1 LEINFEPTAKQHIAW
16 DYLHDKTTSEVLFG
30 GSAGGGKSYFGAAW
44 LLYSCLRY
52 PGTRW
57 LMGRST
63 LKTLKETTL
72 NSFFMVCSDW
82 GIKKGESYKFN
93 AQSNVIEF
101 LNGSTIILKDLYQYP
116 ADPNFDSLG
125 SLEISGA
132 FIDEANQCTEKA
144 KNVVASR
151 IRFKLQEFGLRPKVL
166 MSCNPAKNW
175 VYDFYKQDRD
185 GTLPDHKKFVQAKLK
200 DNPHISEFYEEQL
213 KKLDPVSRER
223 LLHGNWEYDEG
234 KDRLFDYE
242 ALLNLFTNTNVL
254 EGNKDEEYYLSCD
267 VALLGSDKL
276 VICIWKGMVVQS
288 IVTKAKTSADNVE
301 KLIRSLADQY
311 NIQKK
316 NIIIDSDGVG
326 QYLSHYM
333 KGVQPFVNNARAL
346 NKENY
351 QNLKT
356 QCFYKLAEQVNA
368 GNIFIQVNDIELRN
382 KIIEELEGVRRKNM
396 DMDGKLSILS
406 KKEMKV
412 TLGHSPDYADALM
425 MRMRYKFKSGRRL
438 LAWG

>member
-1 LEINFEPTAKQHIAW
+1 VKIDFKPTIKQHQAW
-16 DYLHDKTTSEVLFG
+16 EYLHDEKTSEILFG

-57 LMGRST
+57 LMGRAV

-72 NSFFMVCSDW
+72 NSFFSVCSDW
-82 GIKKGESYKFN
+82 SIKKGETYKFN

-101 LNGSTIILKDLYQYP
+101 VNGSQILLKDLYQYP

-132 FIDEANQCTEKA
+132 FIDEVNQCTEKA

-151 IRFKLQEFGLRPKVL
+151 IRYKLGEFGLRPKIL

-175 VYDFYKQDRD
+175 VYDFYKQWRD
-185 GTLPDHKKFVQAKLK
+185 DILPDHQKFIQAKLK
-200 DNPHISEFYEEQL
+200 DNPHISEYYEEQL
-213 KKLDPVSRER
+213 RKLDPVSRER

-234 KDRLFDYE
+234 KDKLFDYE
-242 ALLNLFTNTNVL
+242 SLLNCFKNSVPETDD
-254 EGNKDEEYYLSCD
+254 KYLSCD
-267 VALLGSDKL
+267 VALMGSDKM
-276 VICIWKGMVVQS
+276 VITRWKGLTVEEIITRDKSSANS
-288 IVTKAKTSADNVE
+288 IEVLIKDLAE
-301 KLIRSLADQY
+301 KH
-311 NIQKK
+311 NIPRK

-333 KGVQPFVNNARAL
+333 KGVNAFINNAKPMK
-346 NKENY
+346 NENY
-351 QNLKT
+351 KNLKS
-356 QCFYKLAEQVNA
+356 QCYYKLAEQINA
-368 GNIFIQVNDIELRN
+368 GNIYIKCKNIDIRN
-382 KIIEELEGVRRKNM
+382 KIIEELDVVRRKNI
-396 DMDGKLSILS
+396 DTDTKLAILS
-406 KKEMKV
+406 KKEIKAAI
-412 TLGHSPDYADALM
+412 GRSPDYADSLM
-425 MRMRYKFKSGRRL
+425 MRMRYMFSSGKKV

>member
-1 LEINFEPTAKQHIAW
+1 MKINFKPTIKQHQAW
-16 DYLHDKTTSEVLFG
+16 DYLHDQKSSEILFG

-57 LMGRST
+57 LMGRAV

-72 NSFFMVCSDW
+72 NSFFSVCSEW
-82 GIKKGESYKFN
+82 GVKKGESYKFN

-101 LNGSTIILKDLYQYP
+101 VNGSSILLKDLYQYP

-132 FIDEANQCTEKA
+132 FIDEVNQCTEKA

-151 IRFKLQEFGLRPKVL
+151 IRYKLSEFDLRPKIL

-175 VYDFYKQDRD
+175 VYDFYKQWRD
-185 GTLPDHKKFVQAKLK
+185 DNLPEHQKFVQAKLK
-200 DNPHISEFYEEQL
+200 DNPHISEYYEEQL
-213 KKLDPVSRER
+213 RKLDPVSRER

-234 KDRLFDYE
+234 KDKLFEYE
-242 ALLNLFTNTNVL
+242 ALLNVFKNTVV
-254 EGNKDEEYYLSCD
+254 EDDEAFLSCD
-267 VALLGSDKL
+267 VALMGSDKM
-276 VICIWKGMVVQS
+276 VITRWKGLTVEEIITEDKS
-288 IVTKAKTSADNVE
+288 SANHIEMLIKDLAE
-301 KLIRSLADQY
+301 KHGINR
-311 NIQKK
+311 K
-316 NIIIDSDGVG
+316 NIVIDSDGVG

-333 KGVQPFVNNARAL
+333 KGVTPFINNSKAIKA
-346 NKENY
+346 ENY

-356 QCFYKLAEQVNA
+356 QCYYKLAEQINA
-368 GNIFIQVNDIELRN
+368 GNILIKEKNIDIRN
-382 KIIEELEGVRRKNM
+382 KIIEELEVCRRKNI
-396 DMDGKLSILS
+396 DLDGKLAILS
-406 KKEMKV
+406 KKEIKQSI
-412 TLGHSPDYADALM
+412 GRSPDYADSLM
-425 MRMRYKFKSGRRL
+425 MRMRFLFGKGRSI

>member
-1 LEINFEPTAKQHIAW
+1 LEIDFTPTAKQHRAW
-16 DYLHDKTTSEVLFG
+16 EYLHDGTTSEVLFG
-30 GSAGGGKSYFGAAW
+30 GSAGGGKSYFGVAW

-72 NSFFMVCSDW
+72 NSFFMVCADW
-82 GIKKGESYKFN
+82 GITKGESYKFN

-101 LNGSTIILKDLYQYP
+101 VNGSTIILKDLYQYP

-151 IRFKLQEFGLRPKVL
+151 IRFKLKEFGLRPKIL

-185 GTLPDHKKFVQAKLK
+185 GTLPNHKKFVQAKLK

-213 KKLDPVSRER
+213 RKLDPVSRER

-242 ALLNLFTNTNVL
+242 AILSVFTNSSVQND
-254 EGNKDEEYYLSCD
+254 NEEYYLSCD

-276 VICIWKGMVVQS
+276 VICVWKGMVVEEL
-288 IVTKAKTSADNVE
+288 VTKDKTSADNVE
-301 KLIRSLADQY
+301 KLIRALVGKY
-311 NIQKK
+311 NISKR
-316 NIIIDSDGVG
+316 NVVIDSDGVG

-333 KGVQPFVNNARAL
+333 KGVQPFINNGKPL
-346 NKENY
+346 NGENY
-351 QNLKT
+351 KNLKT
-356 QCFYKLAEQVNA
+356 QCFYKLAEQINM
-368 GNIFIQVNDIELRN
+368 GNIWIKCNDIELRN
-382 KIIEELEGVRRKNM
+382 KIIEELEVVRRKNI
-396 DMDGKLSILS
+396 DLDGKLAILS
-406 KKEMKV
+406 KKEMK
-412 TLGHSPDYADALM
+412 TILGHSPDYADALM
-425 MRMRYKFKSGRRL
+425 MRMRYLFKNNKRI

>member
-1 LEINFEPTAKQHIAW
+1 LEINFQPTPKQHLAW
-16 DYLHDKTTSEVLFG
+16 EYLHDNTTSEILFG

-57 LMGRST
+57 LMGRAT

-82 GIKKGESYKFN
+82 GVKKGESYKFN

-101 LNGSTIILKDLYQYP
+101 INGSTIILKDLFQYP

-132 FIDEANQCTEKA
+132 FIDEVNQCTEKA

-151 IRFKLQEFGLRPKVL
+151 IRFRLADYKLRPKVL
-166 MSCNPAKNW
+166 MSCNPSKNW
-175 VYDFYKQDRD
+175 VYDFYKQNRD
-185 GTLPDHKKFVQAKLK
+185 ETLPDHKKFVQAKLV

-213 KKLDPVSRER
+213 RKLDPVSRER
-223 LLHGNWEYDEG
+223 LLHGNWEYDSGE
-234 KDRLFDYE
+234 DRLFDYE
-242 ALLNLFTNTNVL
+242 AVLNVFTNSFVKS
-254 EGNKDEEYYLSCD
+254 EDDKRYLSCD
-267 VALLGSDKL
+267 IALLGSDKL
-276 VICIWKGMVVQS
+276 VICVWHGMVVEE
-288 IVTKAKTSADNVE
+288 IVTKDKTSADNVE
-301 KLIRSLADQY
+301 KIIRNLAEKHKIPQ
-311 NIQKK
+311 K

-333 KGVQPFVNNARAL
+333 KGVQPFVNNSKSM
-346 NKENY
+346 NNENY
-351 QNLKT
+351 KNLKT
-356 QCFYKLAEQVNA
+356 QCYYKLAEQINA
-368 GNIFIQVNDIELRN
+368 ANIWIKCNDTDLRN
-382 KIIEELEGVRRKNM
+382 KIIEELEVIRRKNI
-396 DMDGKLSILS
+396 DMDGKLAILS
-406 KKEMKV
+406 KKEMKA

-425 MRMRYKFKSGRRL
+425 MRMRYMFKNNMGIV
-438 LAWG
+438 AWR

>member
-1 LEINFEPTAKQHIAW
+1 MEINFKPTPKQHNAW
-16 DYLHDKTTSEVLFG
+16 EYLHDKETSEILFG
-30 GSAGGGKSYFGAAW
+30 GSAGGGKSYFGAAF

-57 LMGRST
+57 LMGRAV

-72 NSFFMVCSDW
+72 NSFFTVCSDW
-82 GIKKGESYKFN
+82 GVKKGEAYKFN

-132 FIDEANQCTEKA
+132 FIDEVNQCTEKA

-151 IRFKLQEFGLRPKVL
+151 IRYRLSEYELRPKVL

-175 VYDFYKQDRD
+175 VYDFYKSWRD
-185 GTLPDHKKFVQAKLK
+185 DTLPSHKKFVQAKLA

-213 KKLDPVSRER
+213 RKLDPVSRER

-242 ALLNLFTNTNVL
+242 AILSVFTNSSVKN
-254 EGNKDEEYYLSCD
+254 EGEEYYLSCD

-276 VICIWKGMVVQS
+276 VICVWKGMVVEE
-288 IVTKAKTSADNVE
+288 IVTKDKTSADNVE
-301 KLIRSLADQY
+301 SLIRNLAEKY
-311 NIQKK
+311 NIPRK
-316 NIIIDSDGVG
+316 NIVIDSDGVG

-333 KGVQPFVNNARAL
+333 KGVQPFVNNEKAL

-356 QCFYKLAEQVNA
+356 QCFYKLAEQVNV
-368 GNIFIQVNDIELRN
+368 GNIFIKENDIDIRN
-382 KIIEELEGVRRKNM
+382 KIIEELEVVRRKNM
-396 DMDGKLSILS
+396 DMDGKLAILS
-406 KKEMKV
+406 KKEMKII
-412 TLGHSPDYADALM
+412 LGHSPDYADALM
-425 MRMRYKFKSGRRL
+425 MRMRYLFKNNNRI

>member
-1 LEINFEPTAKQHIAW
+1 LEIDFTPTDKQHVAW
-16 DYLHDKTTSEVLFG
+16 EYLHDNETSEVLFG

-57 LMGRST
+57 LMGRAV

-82 GIKKGESYKFN
+82 GVKKGEQYKFN

-101 LNGSTIILKDLYQYP
+101 LNGSTILLKDLYQYP

-132 FIDEANQCTEKA
+132 FIDEVNQCTEKA

-151 IRFKLQEFGLRPKVL
+151 IRYKLSEYGLRPKVL

-185 GTLPDHKKFVQAKLK
+185 GTLASHKKFVKAKLA

-213 KKLDPVSRER
+213 KKLDPISRER
-223 LLHGNWEYDEG
+223 LLHGNWEYDSGE
-234 KDRLFDYE
+234 DRLFDYE
-242 ALLNLFTNTNVL
+242 AILDVFTNSSVSS
-254 EGNKDEEYYLSCD
+254 EGEKYLSCD

-276 VICIWKGMVVQS
+276 VICIWDGMVVKE
-288 IVTKAKTSADNVE
+288 IITKDKTSADNVE
-301 KLIRSLADQY
+301 KLIRNLADIHKIPQ
-311 NIQKK
+311 K

-333 KGVQPFVNNARAL
+333 KGVQPFVNNAKAL
-346 NKENY
+346 EKENY

-356 QCFYKLAEQVNA
+356 QCFYKLAEQINV
-368 GNIFIQVNDIELRN
+368 GNVWIKCNDIDLRN
-382 KIIEELEGVRRKNM
+382 KIIEELEVIRRKNM
-396 DMDGKLSILS
+396 DNDMKLAILS
-406 KKEMKV
+406 KKEMKA

-425 MRMRYKFKSGRRL
+425 MRMRYLFKGNRRI
-438 LAWG
+438 LAYR

>member
-1 LEINFEPTAKQHIAW
+1 LNINFTPTKKQHQAW
-16 DYLHDKTTSEVLFG
+16 EYLHDDNTSEILFG

-57 LMGRST
+57 LMGRAV

-72 NSFFMVCSDW
+72 NSFFSVCTDW
-82 GIKKGESYKFN
+82 KVKKGEHYKFN

-101 LNGSTIILKDLYQYP
+101 TNGSQILLKDLYQYP

-132 FIDEANQCTEKA
+132 FIDEVNQCTEKA

-151 IRFKLQEFGLRPKVL
+151 IRYKLGEFGLRPKIL

-175 VYDFYKQDRD
+175 VYDFYKQWRD
-185 GTLPDHKKFVQAKLK
+185 DNLANHQKFIQAKLK

-213 KKLDPVSRER
+213 RKLDPVSRER

-234 KDRLFDYE
+234 KDKLFEYE
-242 ALLNLFTNTNVL
+242 ALLNLFKNNVL
-254 EGNKDEEYYLSCD
+254 EDDEPFLSCD
-267 VALLGSDKL
+267 VALMGSDKM
-276 VICIWKGMVVQS
+276 VITRWKGLTVEEIITKDKSSANS
-288 IVTKAKTSADNVE
+288 IE
-301 KLIRSLADQY
+301 ILIKDLAERY
-311 NIQKK
+311 KIPRK

-333 KGVQPFVNNARAL
+333 KGVTAFINNS
-346 NKENY
+346 KPIKGENY
-351 QNLKT
+351 RNLKT
-356 QCFYKLAEQVNA
+356 QCYYKLAEQVNA
-368 GNIFIQVNDIELRN
+368 GNILIKEKKIDIRN
-382 KIIEELEGVRRKNM
+382 KIIEELEVVRRKNI
-396 DMDGKLSILS
+396 DLDGKLAILS
-406 KKEMKV
+406 KKEVKQSI
-412 TLGHSPDYADALM
+412 GRSPDYADSLM
-425 MRMRYKFKSGRRL
+425 MRMRFLFGKGNKI

>member
-1 LEINFEPTAKQHIAW
+1 LEINFTPTEKQHQAW
-16 DYLHDKTTSEVLFG
+16 EFLHDTTSSEILFG

-72 NSFFMVCSDW
+72 NSFFTVCSDW

-93 AQSNVIEF
+93 AQSNIVEF
-101 LNGSTIILKDLYQYP
+101 ENGSTIILKDLYAYP

-151 IRFKLQEFGLRPKVL
+151 IRYRLKEYELRPKIL

-175 VYDFYKQDRD
+175 VYDFYKSWRD
-185 GTLPDHKKFVQAKLK
+185 DTLPTHKKFVQAKLA

-213 KKLDPVSRER
+213 RKLDPVSRER

-242 ALLNLFTNTNVL
+242 AILSVFTNSSIT
-254 EGNKDEEYYLSCD
+254 NKDEDYYLSCD

-276 VICIWKGMVVQS
+276 VICVWKGLVVEE
-288 IVTKAKTSADNVE
+288 IITKDKTSADNVE
-301 KLIRSLADQY
+301 KLIENLALRY
-311 NIQKK
+311 NIKK
-316 NIIIDSDGVG
+316 SNIIIDSDGVG

-333 KGVQPFVNNARAL
+333 KGVQPFINNGKAL
-346 NKENY
+346 SGENY
-351 QNLKT
+351 KNLKT
-356 QCFYKLAEQVNA
+356 QCFYKLAEQINL
-368 GNIFIQVNDIELRN
+368 GNIWIKEKDVEIRN
-382 KIIEELEGVRRKNM
+382 KIIEELETVRRKNI
-396 DMDGKLSILS
+396 DLDGKLAILS

-412 TLGHSPDYADALM
+412 ILGHSPDYADALM
-425 MRMRYKFKSGRRL
+425 MRMRYLFKNNRRI

>member
-1 LEINFEPTAKQHIAW
+1 MKINFIPTIKQDEAW
-16 DYLHDKTTSEVLFG
+16 EYLHDDKTSEILFG

-44 LLYSCLRY
+44 LLYSSLRY

-57 LMGRST
+57 LMGRAV

-72 NSFFMVCSDW
+72 NSFFSVCSDW
-82 GIKKGESYKFN
+82 GIKKGEVYKFN

-101 LNGSTIILKDLYQYP
+101 INGSQILLKDLYQYP

-132 FIDEANQCTEKA
+132 FIDEVNQCTEKA

-151 IRFKLQEFGLRPKVL
+151 IRYKLETFGLKPKIL

-175 VYDFYKQDRD
+175 VYDFYKQWRD
-185 GTLPDHKKFVQAKLK
+185 DNLSEHQKFVQAKLR
-200 DNPHISEFYEEQL
+200 DNPHISSHYEEQL

-234 KDRLFDYE
+234 KDKLFEYE
-242 ALLNLFTNTNVL
+242 SLLDLFKNKVVESE
-254 EGNKDEEYYLSCD
+254 EGFLSCD
-267 VALLGSDKL
+267 VALLGSDKM
-276 VICIWKGMVVQS
+276 VITRWKGLVVEEIITEDKS
-288 IVTKAKTSADNVE
+288 SANHIE
-301 KLIRSLADQY
+301 LLIKSLAEKHGI
-311 NIQKK
+311 NRK

-333 KGVQPFVNNARAL
+333 VGVVPFINNSKPIKA
-346 NKENY
+346 ENY
-351 QNLKT
+351 KNLNT
-356 QCFYKLAEQVNA
+356 QCYYKLAEQVNA
-368 GNIFIQVNDIELRN
+368 GNILIKEKDIEVRN
-382 KIIEELEGVRRKNM
+382 KIIEELEVVRRSNI
-396 DMDGKLSILS
+396 DADGKLSIIS
-406 KKEMKV
+406 KKDIKQSI
-412 TLGHSPDYADALM
+412 GRSPDYADSLM
-425 MRMRYKFKSGRRL
+425 MRMRFLFGKENKI

>member
-1 LEINFEPTAKQHIAW
+1 MEIDFKPTKKQDKAW
-16 DYLHDKTTSEVLFG
+16 QYLHDDTTSEILFG

-57 LMGRST
+57 LMGRAV

-82 GIKKGESYKFN
+82 GIKKGEQYKFN

-101 LNGSTIILKDLYQYP
+101 LNGSTILLKDLYQYP

-132 FIDEANQCTEKA
+132 FIDEVNQCTEKA

-151 IRFKLQEFGLRPKVL
+151 IRFKLAEYKLRPKLL

-175 VYDFYKQDRD
+175 VYDFYKSWRD
-185 GTLPDHKKFVQAKLK
+185 DTLPSHKKFVQAKLS

-213 KKLDPVSRER
+213 RKLDPVSRER
-223 LLHGNWEYDEG
+223 LLHGNWEYDSGE
-234 KDRLFDYE
+234 DRLFDYE
-242 ALLNLFTNTNVL
+242 AILDVFTNSSVSS
-254 EGNKDEEYYLSCD
+254 EGEKYLSCD

-276 VICIWKGMVVQS
+276 VICIWDGM
-288 IVTKAKTSADNVE
+288 IVREIITKDKTSADNVE
-301 KLIRSLADQY
+301 KLIRNLADIHKIPQ
-311 NIQKK
+311 K

-333 KGVQPFVNNARAL
+333 KGVQPFVNNAKAL
-346 NKENY
+346 EKENY

-356 QCFYKLAEQVNA
+356 QCFYKLAEQINV
-368 GNIFIQVNDIELRN
+368 GNIWIKCNDIGLRN
-382 KIIEELEGVRRKNM
+382 KIIEELEVIRRKNM
-396 DMDGKLSILS
+396 DNDMKLAILS
-406 KKEMKV
+406 KKEMKA

-425 MRMRYKFKSGRRL
+425 MRMRYLFKGNTRI
-438 LAWG
+438 LAYR

>member
-1 LEINFEPTAKQHIAW
+1 LEIDFTPTAKQHKAW
-16 DYLHDKTTSEVLFG
+16 EYLHDGTTSEVLFG
-30 GSAGGGKSYFGAAW
+30 GSAGGGKSYFGVAW

-93 AQSNVIEF
+93 AQSNVVEF
-101 LNGSTIILKDLYQYP
+101 VNGSTIILKDLYQYP

-151 IRFKLQEFGLRPKVL
+151 IRFKLKEFGLRPKIL

-185 GTLPDHKKFVQAKLK
+185 DTLPNHKKFVQAKLK

-213 KKLDPVSRER
+213 RKLDPVSRER

-242 ALLNLFTNTNVL
+242 AILSVFTNSSVKSDN
-254 EGNKDEEYYLSCD
+254 EEYYLSCD
-267 VALLGSDKL
+267 IALLGSDKL
-276 VICIWKGMVVQS
+276 VICVWKGMVVEEL
-288 IVTKAKTSADNVE
+288 VTKDKTSADNVE
-301 KLIRSLADQY
+301 KLIRALVDKY
-311 NIQKK
+311 NISKR
-316 NIIIDSDGVG
+316 NVVIDSDGVG

-333 KGVQPFVNNARAL
+333 KGVQPFINNGKPL
-346 NKENY
+346 NGENY
-351 QNLKT
+351 KNLKT
-356 QCFYKLAEQVNA
+356 QCFYKLAEQINM
-368 GNIFIQVNDIELRN
+368 GNIWIKCNDIELRN
-382 KIIEELEGVRRKNM
+382 KIIEELEVVRRKNI
-396 DMDGKLSILS
+396 DLDGKLAILS
-406 KKEMKV
+406 KKEMKAI
-412 TLGHSPDYADALM
+412 LGHSPDYADALM
-425 MRMRYKFKSGRRL
+425 MRMRYLFKNNKRI

>member
-1 LEINFEPTAKQHIAW
+1 MEIDFKPTAKQHIAW
-16 DYLHDKTTSEVLFG
+16 EYLHDNKTSEILFG
-30 GSAGGGKSYFGAAW
+30 GSAGGGKSYFGAAF

-57 LMGRST
+57 LMGRAV

-82 GIKKGESYKFN
+82 GVKKGETYKFN

-132 FIDEANQCTEKA
+132 FIDEVNQCTEKA

-151 IRFKLQEFGLRPKVL
+151 IRFMLSEYKLRPKML

-185 GTLPDHKKFVQAKLK
+185 GTLPSHKKFVQAKLV

-213 KKLDPVSRER
+213 RKLDPVSRER
-223 LLHGNWEYDEG
+223 LLHGNWEYDSGE
-234 KDRLFDYE
+234 DRLFNYE
-242 ALLNLFTNTNVL
+242 AILNVFTNSFVST
-254 EGNKDEEYYLSCD
+254 EGQEKYLSCD

-276 VICIWKGMVVQS
+276 VICLWNGMVVEE
-288 IVTKAKTSADNVE
+288 IITKTKTSADNVE
-301 KLIRSLADQY
+301 NLIKNLANKHKIPQ
-311 NIQKK
+311 K

-333 KGVQPFVNNARAL
+333 KGVQPFVNNAKPL

-356 QCFYKLAEQVNA
+356 QCFYKLAEQINA
-368 GNIFIQVNDIELRN
+368 ANILIKCNDSTLRN
-382 KIIEELEGVRRKNM
+382 TIIEELEVIRRKNM
-396 DMDGKLSILS
+396 DNDMKLAILS
-406 KKEMKV
+406 KKEMKA

-425 MRMRYKFKSGRRL
+425 MRMRYLFKNNKRIV
-438 LAWG
+438 AWR

>member
-1 LEINFEPTAKQHIAW
+1 LEIDFKPTPKQDKAW
-16 DYLHDKTTSEVLFG
+16 SYLHDNETSEVLFG

-57 LMGRST
+57 LMGRAV

-82 GIKKGESYKFN
+82 GVKKGEVYKFN

-101 LNGSTIILKDLYQYP
+101 VNGSTILLKDLYQYP

-132 FIDEANQCTEKA
+132 FIDEVNQCTEKA

-151 IRFKLQEFGLRPKVL
+151 IRYMLSEYKLRPKVL

-185 GTLPDHKKFVQAKLK
+185 GTLATHKKFVKAKLA

-213 KKLDPVSRER
+213 RKLDPVSRER
-223 LLHGNWEYDEG
+223 LLHGNWEYDSGE
-234 KDRLFDYE
+234 DRLFDYE
-242 ALLNLFTNTNVL
+242 AVLNMFTNSSVSEE
-254 EGNKDEEYYLSCD
+254 EGERYLSCD
-267 VALLGSDKL
+267 IALLGSDKL
-276 VICIWKGMVVQS
+276 VICVWYGMVVKEM
-288 IVTKAKTSADNVE
+288 ITKDKTSADNVE
-301 KLIRSLADQY
+301 KLIRNIADIHKIPQ
-311 NIQKK
+311 K

-333 KGVQPFVNNARAL
+333 KGVQPFVNNAKAL
-346 NKENY
+346 DKESY

-356 QCFYKLAEQVNA
+356 QCYYKLAEQINV
-368 GNIFIQVNDIELRN
+368 GNIWVKCNDTDLRN
-382 KIIEELEGVRRKNM
+382 KIIEEFEVIRRKNM
-396 DMDGKLSILS
+396 DNDGKLSILS
-406 KKEMKV
+406 KKEMKAV
-412 TLGHSPDYADALM
+412 LGHSPDFADALM
-425 MRMRYKFKSGRRL
+425 MRMRYMFKNGRKIM
-438 LAWG
+438 AWR

>member
-1 LEINFEPTAKQHIAW
+1 MEIDFQPTEKQHVAW
-16 DYLHDKTTSEVLFG
+16 EYLHDSETSEVLFG

-57 LMGRST
+57 LMGRAV

-82 GIKKGESYKFN
+82 GVKKGEQYKFN

-101 LNGSTIILKDLYQYP
+101 GNGSTILLKDLYQYP

-132 FIDEANQCTEKA
+132 FIDEVNQCTEKA

-151 IRFKLQEFGLRPKVL
+151 IRYMLSDFELRPKVL

-185 GTLPDHKKFVQAKLK
+185 GTLASHKKFVKAKLS

-223 LLHGNWEYDEG
+223 LLHGNWEYDSGE
-234 KDRLFDYE
+234 DRLFDYE
-242 ALLNLFTNTNVL
+242 AILDVFTNSSVSN
-254 EGNKDEEYYLSCD
+254 EGEKYLSCD

-276 VICIWKGMVVQS
+276 VICIWEGMVVKE
-288 IVTKAKTSADNVE
+288 IITKDKTSADNVE
-301 KLIRSLADQY
+301 KLIRNLA
-311 NIQKK
+311 NIHQIPQK

-333 KGVQPFVNNARAL
+333 KGVQPFVNNAKAL
-346 NKENY
+346 DKENY

-356 QCFYKLAEQVNA
+356 QCFYKLAEQINV
-368 GNIFIQVNDIELRN
+368 GNIWIKCNDIDLRN
-382 KIIEELEGVRRKNM
+382 KIIEELEVIRRKNM
-396 DMDGKLSILS
+396 DNDMKLAILS
-406 KKEMKV
+406 KKEMKA

-425 MRMRYKFKSGRRL
+425 MRMRYLFKGNRRI
-438 LAWG
+438 LAYR

>member
-1 LEINFEPTAKQHIAW
+1 MEIDFKPTIKQHEAW
-16 DYLHDKTTSEVLFG
+16 DYLHDEKSSEILFG

-57 LMGRST
+57 LMGRAV

-72 NSFFMVCSDW
+72 NSFFSVCSDW
-82 GIKKGESYKFN
+82 KVKKGESYKFN

-101 LNGSTIILKDLYQYP
+101 SNGSQILLKDLYQYP

-132 FIDEANQCTEKA
+132 FIDEVNQCTEKA

-151 IRFKLQEFGLRPKVL
+151 IRYKLGEFGLRPKIL

-175 VYDFYKQDRD
+175 VYDFYKQWRD
-185 GTLPDHKKFVQAKLK
+185 DNLPEHQRFIQAKLK
-200 DNPHISEFYEEQL
+200 DNPHISEYYEEQL
-213 KKLDPVSRER
+213 RKLDPVSRER

-234 KDRLFDYE
+234 KDKLFEYE
-242 ALLNLFTNTNVL
+242 ALLNLFKNKVL
-254 EGNKDEEYYLSCD
+254 EDDEAFLSCD
-267 VALLGSDKL
+267 VALMGSDKM
-276 VICIWKGMVVQS
+276 VITRWKGLTVEEIITEDKS
-288 IVTKAKTSADNVE
+288 SANHIEMLIKNLAE
-301 KLIRSLADQY
+301 KHGINR
-311 NIQKK
+311 K
-316 NIIIDSDGVG
+316 NIVIDSDGVG

-333 KGVQPFVNNARAL
+333 KGVTPFINNSKAIKA
-346 NKENY
+346 ENY

-356 QCFYKLAEQVNA
+356 QCYYKLAEQVNA
-368 GNIFIQVNDIELRN
+368 GNILIKEKDIDIRN
-382 KIIEELEGVRRKNM
+382 KIIEELEVCRRKNI
-396 DMDGKLSILS
+396 DLDGKLAILS
-406 KKEMKV
+406 KKEIKQSI
-412 TLGHSPDYADALM
+412 GRSPDYADSLM
-425 MRMRYKFKSGRRL
+425 MRMRFLFGKGRSI

>member
-1 LEINFEPTAKQHIAW
+1 MDIDFKPTEKQHQAW
-16 DYLHDKTTSEVLFG
+16 EFLHDTTTSEVLFG

-44 LLYSCLRY
+44 LLYSCIRY

-57 LMGRST
+57 LMGRAV

-72 NSFFMVCSDW
+72 NSFFQVCSDW
-82 GIKKGESYKFN
+82 GIKKGEQYKFN

-101 LNGSTIILKDLYQYP
+101 SNGSTIILKDLYAYP

-132 FIDEANQCTEKA
+132 FIDEVNQCTEKA

-151 IRFKLQEFGLRPKVL
+151 IRYKLKEFSLRPKVL

-175 VYDFYKQDRD
+175 VYDFYKEDRD
-185 GTLPDHKKFVQAKLK
+185 GTLPNYKKFIQAKLS

-213 KKLDPVSRER
+213 RKLDPVSRER
-223 LLHGNWEYDEG
+223 LLHRNWEYDEG
-234 KDRLFDYE
+234 RDRLFDYE
-242 ALLNLFTNTNVL
+242 SILNLFTNSSVTS
-254 EGNKDEEYYLSCD
+254 EGEEHYLSCD

-276 VICIWKGMVVQS
+276 VICVWKGLVVEE
-288 IVTKAKTSADNVE
+288 IITKDKTSADNVE
-301 KLIRSLADQY
+301 KLIHKLAEQY
-311 NIQKK
+311 DIKRK
-316 NIIIDSDGVG
+316 NIIVDSDGVG

-333 KGVQPFVNNARAL
+333 KGVQPFVNNA
-346 NKENY
+346 KPISGENY
-351 QNLKT
+351 KNLKT

-368 GNIFIQVNDIELRN
+368 GNIFIKCTDTEIRN
-382 KIIEELEGVRRKNM
+382 KIIEELETIRRKDI
-396 DMDGKLSILS
+396 DMDGKLAILS

-412 TLGHSPDYADALM
+412 ILGHSPDYADALM
-425 MRMRYKFKSGRRL
+425 MRMRYIFKNNRRIM
-438 LAWG
+438 AWG

>member
-1 LEINFEPTAKQHIAW
+1 LEINFKPTVKQHLAW
-16 DYLHDKTTSEVLFG
+16 EYLHDNKTSEILFG

-57 LMGRST
+57 LMGRAT

-82 GIKKGESYKFN
+82 GVKKGEQYKFN

-101 LNGSTIILKDLYQYP
+101 GNGSQILLKDLFQYP

-132 FIDEANQCTEKA
+132 FIDEVNQCTEKA

-151 IRFKLQEFGLRPKVL
+151 IRFKLAEYKLRPKVL
-166 MSCNPAKNW
+166 MSCNPSKNW
-175 VYDFYKQDRD
+175 VYDFYKQNRD
-185 GTLPDHKKFVQAKLK
+185 GTLADHKKFVQAKLV

-223 LLHGNWEYDEG
+223 LLHGNWEYDSGE
-234 KDRLFDYE
+234 DRLFDYE
-242 ALLNLFTNTNVL
+242 AVLNVFTNSFVTSDDQ
-254 EGNKDEEYYLSCD
+254 EKYLSCD

-276 VICIWKGMVVQS
+276 VICVWDGMVVEE
-288 IVTKAKTSADNVE
+288 IITKDKTSADNVE
-301 KLIRSLADQY
+301 NLIRNLA
-311 NIQKK
+311 NMHKIPKK

-333 KGVQPFVNNARAL
+333 KGVQPFVNNSKAL
-346 NKENY
+346 NNENY
-351 QNLKT
+351 KNLKT
-356 QCFYKLAEQVNA
+356 QCFYKLAEQINA
-368 GNIFIQVNDIELRN
+368 ANIWIKCNDTDLRN
-382 KIIEELEGVRRKNM
+382 KIIEELEVIRRKNM
-396 DMDGKLSILS
+396 DMDGKLAILS
-406 KKEMKV
+406 KKEMKA

-425 MRMRYKFKSGRRL
+425 MRMRYMFKNNNRIV
-438 LAWG
+438 AWR

>member
-1 LEINFEPTAKQHIAW
+1 
-16 DYLHDKTTSEVLFG
+16 
-30 GSAGGGKSYFGAAW
+30 
-44 LLYSCLRY
+44 
-52 PGTRW
+52 
-57 LMGRST
+57 MGRAV

-72 NSFFMVCSDW
+72 NSFFMVCGDW
-82 GIKKGESYKFN
+82 GVKKGETYKFN

-101 LNGSTIILKDLYQYP
+101 NNGSTILLKDLYQYP

-132 FIDEANQCTEKA
+132 FIDEVNQCTEKA

-151 IRFKLQEFGLRPKVL
+151 IRYMLSDYKLRPKVL

-185 GTLPDHKKFVQAKLK
+185 GTLADHKKFVQAKLV

-223 LLHGNWEYDEG
+223 LLHGNWEYDSGE
-234 KDRLFDYE
+234 DRLFNYE
-242 ALLNLFTNTNVL
+242 SVLNVFSNSFVST
-254 EGNKDEEYYLSCD
+254 EGQEKYLSCD

-276 VICIWKGMVVQS
+276 VICLWNGLVVEE
-288 IVTKAKTSADNVE
+288 IITKSKTSADNVE
-301 KLIRSLADQY
+301 NLIKNLANKHKIPQ
-311 NIQKK
+311 K

-333 KGVQPFVNNARAL
+333 KGVQPFVNNSKAL
-346 NKENY
+346 NNENY
-351 QNLKT
+351 RNLKT
-356 QCFYKLAEQVNA
+356 QCFYKLAEQINA
-368 GNIFIQVNDIELRN
+368 GNIWIKCNDTTLRN
-382 KIIEELEGVRRKNM
+382 TIIEELEVIRRKNM
-396 DMDGKLSILS
+396 DLDGKLAILS
-406 KKEMKV
+406 KKEMKA

-425 MRMRYKFKSGRRL
+425 MRMRYLFKNSKRIV
-438 LAWG
+438 AWR

>member
-1 LEINFEPTAKQHIAW
+1 MEIDFKPTPKQDKAW
-16 DYLHDKTTSEVLFG
+16 NYLHDKETSEVLFG

-57 LMGRST
+57 LMGRAV

-82 GIKKGESYKFN
+82 GVRKGEVYKFN

-101 LNGSTIILKDLYQYP
+101 TNGSTILLKDLYQYP

-132 FIDEANQCTEKA
+132 FIDEVNQCTEKA

-151 IRFKLQEFGLRPKVL
+151 IRFMLSEYKLRPKVL

-185 GTLPDHKKFVQAKLK
+185 GTLATHKKFVKAKLA
-200 DNPHISEFYEEQL
+200 DNPHISEFDEEQL
-213 KKLDPVSRER
+213 KELDPVSRER
-223 LLHGNWEYDEG
+223 LLHGNWEYDSGE
-234 KDRLFDYE
+234 DRLFDYE
-242 ALLNLFTNTNVL
+242 SVLNMFTNSSVSED
-254 EGNKDEEYYLSCD
+254 EGERYLSCD
-267 VALLGSDKL
+267 IALLGSDKL
-276 VICIWKGMVVQS
+276 VICVWYGMVVKE
-288 IVTKAKTSADNVE
+288 IVTKDKTSADNVE
-301 KLIRSLADQY
+301 KLIRNLAEQHK
-311 NIQKK
+311 IPQK

-333 KGVQPFVNNARAL
+333 KGVQPFVNNAKAL
-346 NKENY
+346 NKESY

-356 QCFYKLAEQVNA
+356 QCYYKLAEQINV
-368 GNIFIQVNDIELRN
+368 GNIWLRCNDTDLRN
-382 KIIEELEGVRRKNM
+382 KIIEELEVIRRKNI
-396 DMDGKLSILS
+396 DNDSKLAILS
-406 KKEMKV
+406 KKEMKAV
-412 TLGHSPDYADALM
+412 LGHSPDFADALM
-425 MRMRYKFKSGRRL
+425 MRMRYLFKGGNRILGWR
-438 LAWG
+438 

>member
-1 LEINFEPTAKQHIAW
+1 LEIDFKPTPKQDKAW
-16 DYLHDKTTSEVLFG
+16 NYLHDSETSEVLFG

-57 LMGRST
+57 LMGRAV
-63 LKTLKETTL
+63 LKTIKHTTL

-82 GIKKGESYKFN
+82 GVKKGQVYKFN

-101 LNGSTIILKDLYQYP
+101 TNGSTILLKDLYQYP

-132 FIDEANQCTEKA
+132 FIDEVNQCTEKA

-151 IRFKLQEFGLRPKVL
+151 IRYMLSDYKLRPKVL

-185 GTLPDHKKFVQAKLK
+185 GTLATHKKFVKAKLA

-223 LLHGNWEYDEG
+223 LLHGNWEYDSGE
-234 KDRLFDYE
+234 DRLFDYE
-242 ALLNLFTNTNVL
+242 SVLNMFTNSSVS
-254 EGNKDEEYYLSCD
+254 EDVGERYLSCD
-267 VALLGSDKL
+267 IALLGSDKL
-276 VICIWKGMVVQS
+276 VICVWYGMVVKE
-288 IVTKAKTSADNVE
+288 IITKDKTSADNVE
-301 KLIRSLADQY
+301 KLIRNTADIHKIPQ
-311 NIQKK
+311 K

-333 KGVQPFVNNARAL
+333 KGVQPFVNNAKPL
-346 NKENY
+346 DKESY

-356 QCFYKLAEQVNA
+356 QCYYKLAEQINV
-368 GNIFIQVNDIELRN
+368 GNIWVKCNDTDRRN
-382 KIIEELEGVRRKNM
+382 KIIEEFEVIRRKNM
-396 DMDGKLSILS
+396 DNDGKLSILS
-406 KKEMKV
+406 KKEMKAV
-412 TLGHSPDYADALM
+412 LGHSPDFADALM
-425 MRMRYKFKSGRRL
+425 MRMRYMFKHGRKIM
-438 LAWG
+438 AWR

>member
-1 LEINFEPTAKQHIAW
+1 MEIDFKPTPKQDKAW
-16 DYLHDKTTSEVLFG
+16 QYLHDNETSEVLFG

-57 LMGRST
+57 LMGRAV

-82 GIKKGESYKFN
+82 GVKKGEIYKFN

-101 LNGSTIILKDLYQYP
+101 TNGSTILLKDLYQYP

-132 FIDEANQCTEKA
+132 FIDEVNQCTEKA

-151 IRFKLQEFGLRPKVL
+151 IRYMLSQYELRPKVL

-185 GTLPDHKKFVQAKLK
+185 GTLATHKKFVKAKLA

-223 LLHGNWEYDEG
+223 LLHGNWEYDSGE
-234 KDRLFDYE
+234 DRLFDYE
-242 ALLNLFTNTNVL
+242 AILDMFTNSSVSN
-254 EGNKDEEYYLSCD
+254 EGEKYLSCD

-276 VICIWKGMVVQS
+276 VICIWEGM
-288 IVTKAKTSADNVE
+288 IVKEIITKDKTSADNVG
-301 KLIRSLADQY
+301 KLIRNLADIHKIPQ
-311 NIQKK
+311 K

-333 KGVQPFVNNARAL
+333 KGVQPFVNNAKAL
-346 NKENY
+346 DKENY

-356 QCFYKLAEQVNA
+356 QCFYKLAEQINV
-368 GNIFIQVNDIELRN
+368 GNIWIKCNDIDLRN
-382 KIIEELEGVRRKNM
+382 KIIEELEVIRRKNM
-396 DMDGKLSILS
+396 DSDMKLAILS
-406 KKEMKV
+406 KKEMKAV
-412 TLGHSPDYADALM
+412 LGHSPDYADALM
-425 MRMRYKFKSGRRL
+425 MRMRYMFKGNRKI
-438 LAWG
+438 LAYR

>member
-1 LEINFEPTAKQHIAW
+1 LEIDFTPTDKQHVAW
-16 DYLHDKTTSEVLFG
+16 EYLHDSETSEVLFG

-57 LMGRST
+57 LMGRAV

-82 GIKKGESYKFN
+82 GVKKGEQYKFN

-101 LNGSTIILKDLYQYP
+101 GNGSTILLKDLYQYP

-132 FIDEANQCTEKA
+132 FIDEVNQCTEKA

-151 IRFKLQEFGLRPKVL
+151 IRYMLSQYKLRPKVL

-185 GTLPDHKKFVQAKLK
+185 GTLASHKKFVKAKLS

-223 LLHGNWEYDEG
+223 LLHGNWEYDSGE
-234 KDRLFDYE
+234 DRLFDYE
-242 ALLNLFTNTNVL
+242 AILDVFTNSSVSN
-254 EGNKDEEYYLSCD
+254 EGEMYLSCD

-276 VICIWKGMVVQS
+276 VICIWQGMVVKE
-288 IVTKAKTSADNVE
+288 IITKDKTSADNVE
-301 KLIRSLADQY
+301 KLIRNLADMHKIPQ
-311 NIQKK
+311 K

-333 KGVQPFVNNARAL
+333 KGVQPFVNNAKAL
-346 NKENY
+346 DKENY

-356 QCFYKLAEQVNA
+356 QCFYKLAEQINV
-368 GNIFIQVNDIELRN
+368 GNIWIKCNDIDLRN
-382 KIIEELEGVRRKNM
+382 KIIEELEVIRRKNM
-396 DMDGKLSILS
+396 DNDMKLAILS
-406 KKEMKV
+406 KKEMKA

-425 MRMRYKFKSGRRL
+425 MRMRYMFKGNRKI
-438 LAWG
+438 LAYR

>member
-1 LEINFEPTAKQHIAW
+1 MKINFKPTIKQHQAW
-16 DYLHDKTTSEVLFG
+16 EYLHDEDTSEILFG

-57 LMGRST
+57 LMGRAV

-72 NSFFMVCSDW
+72 NSFFSVCSDW
-82 GIKKGESYKFN
+82 KIKKGETYKFN

-101 LNGSTIILKDLYQYP
+101 VNGSQILLKDLYQYP

-132 FIDEANQCTEKA
+132 FIDEVNQCTEKA

-151 IRFKLQEFGLRPKVL
+151 IRYKLGEFGLRPKIL

-175 VYDFYKQDRD
+175 VYDFYKQWRD
-185 GTLPDHKKFVQAKLK
+185 DILPDHQKFIQAKLK
-200 DNPHISEFYEEQL
+200 DNPHISEYYEEQL

-234 KDRLFDYE
+234 KDKLFNYE
-242 ALLNLFTNTNVL
+242 SLLNAFKEKVPQT
-254 EGNKDEEYYLSCD
+254 DDQYLSCD
-267 VALLGSDKL
+267 VALMGSDKL
-276 VICIWKGMVVQS
+276 VITRWRGLTVEEIITKDKSSANS
-288 IVTKAKTSADNVE
+288 IEVLIKDLAE
-301 KLIRSLADQY
+301 KHSIAR
-311 NIQKK
+311 K

-333 KGVQPFVNNARAL
+333 KGVNAFINNAKPMK
-346 NKENY
+346 NENY
-351 QNLKT
+351 KNLKS
-356 QCFYKLAEQVNA
+356 QCYYKLAEQINA
-368 GNIFIQVNDIELRN
+368 GNIHIKCKNIEIRN
-382 KIIEELEGVRRKNM
+382 KIIEELDVVRRKNI
-396 DMDGKLSILS
+396 DTDTKLAILS
-406 KKEMKV
+406 KKEIKAAI
-412 TLGHSPDYADALM
+412 GRSPDYGDSLM
-425 MRMRYKFKSGRRL
+425 MRMKYMFGNNNKV

>member
-1 LEINFEPTAKQHIAW
+1 MEIDFKPTPKQDKAW
-16 DYLHDKTTSEVLFG
+16 QYLHDNETSEVLFG

-57 LMGRST
+57 LMGRAV

-82 GIKKGESYKFN
+82 GVKKGEIYKFN

-101 LNGSTIILKDLYQYP
+101 TNGSTILLKDLYQYP

-132 FIDEANQCTEKA
+132 FIDEVNQCTEKA

-151 IRFKLQEFGLRPKVL
+151 IRYMLSQYELRPKVL

-185 GTLPDHKKFVQAKLK
+185 GTLATHKKFVKAKLA

-223 LLHGNWEYDEG
+223 LLHGNWEYDSGE
-234 KDRLFDYE
+234 DRLFDYE
-242 ALLNLFTNTNVL
+242 AILDMFTNSSVSN
-254 EGNKDEEYYLSCD
+254 EGEKYLSCD

-276 VICIWKGMVVQS
+276 VICIWEGM
-288 IVTKAKTSADNVE
+288 IVKEIITKDKTSADNVE
-301 KLIRSLADQY
+301 KLIRNLADIHKIPQ
-311 NIQKK
+311 K

-333 KGVQPFVNNARAL
+333 KGVQPFVNNAKAL
-346 NKENY
+346 DKENY

-356 QCFYKLAEQVNA
+356 QCFYKLAEQINV
-368 GNIFIQVNDIELRN
+368 GNIWIKCNDIDLRN
-382 KIIEELEGVRRKNM
+382 KIIEELEVIRRKNM
-396 DMDGKLSILS
+396 DSDMKLAILS
-406 KKEMKV
+406 KKEMKAV
-412 TLGHSPDYADALM
+412 LGHSPDYADALM
-425 MRMRYKFKSGRRL
+425 MRMRYMFKGNRKI
-438 LAWG
+438 LAYR

>member
-1 LEINFEPTAKQHIAW
+1 MEIDFTPTAKQHKAW
-16 DYLHDKTTSEVLFG
+16 EYLHDNTTSEVLFG
-30 GSAGGGKSYFGAAW
+30 GSAGGGKSYFGVAW

-93 AQSNVIEF
+93 AQSNVVEF
-101 LNGSTIILKDLYQYP
+101 VNGSTIILKDLYQYP

-151 IRFKLQEFGLRPKVL
+151 IRFKLKEFGLRPKIL

-185 GTLPDHKKFVQAKLK
+185 DTLPNHKKFVQAKLK

-213 KKLDPVSRER
+213 RKLDPVSRER

-242 ALLNLFTNTNVL
+242 AILSVFTNSSVKND
-254 EGNKDEEYYLSCD
+254 NEEYYLSCD
-267 VALLGSDKL
+267 IALLGSDKL
-276 VICIWKGMVVQS
+276 VICVWKGMVVEET
-288 IVTKAKTSADNVE
+288 VTKAKTSADNVE
-301 KLIRSLADQY
+301 KLIRALADKY
-311 NIQKK
+311 DIPKR

-333 KGVQPFVNNARAL
+333 KGIQPFINNGKPM
-346 NKENY
+346 NGENY
-351 QNLKT
+351 KNLKT
-356 QCFYKLAEQVNA
+356 QCFYKLAEQINM
-368 GNIFIQVNDIELRN
+368 GNIWIKCNDIELRN
-382 KIIEELEGVRRKNM
+382 KIIEELEVVRRKNI
-396 DMDGKLSILS
+396 DLDGKLAILS
-406 KKEMKV
+406 KKEMKAI
-412 TLGHSPDYADALM
+412 LGHSPDYADALM
-425 MRMRYKFKSGRRL
+425 MRMRYLFKNNKRI

>member
-1 LEINFEPTAKQHIAW
+1 MNIDFKPTIKQHQAW
-16 DYLHDKTTSEVLFG
+16 DYLHDEKSSEILFG

-57 LMGRST
+57 LMGRAV

-72 NSFFMVCSDW
+72 NSFFSVCSDW
-82 GIKKGESYKFN
+82 KVKKGEAYKFN

-101 LNGSTIILKDLYQYP
+101 VNGSSILLKDLYQYP

-132 FIDEANQCTEKA
+132 FIDEVNQCTEKA

-151 IRFKLQEFGLRPKVL
+151 IRYKLGEFDLRPKIL

-175 VYDFYKQDRD
+175 VYDFYKQWRD
-185 GTLPDHKKFVQAKLK
+185 DNLPEHQKFVQAKLA

-213 KKLDPVSRER
+213 RKLDPVSRER

-234 KDRLFDYE
+234 KDKLFEYE
-242 ALLNLFTNTNVL
+242 ALLNVFKNTVV
-254 EGNKDEEYYLSCD
+254 EDEEAFLSCD
-267 VALLGSDKL
+267 VALMGSDKM
-276 VICIWKGMVVQS
+276 VITRWKGLTVEEIITEDKS
-288 IVTKAKTSADNVE
+288 SANHIEMLIKDLAE
-301 KLIRSLADQY
+301 KHGINR
-311 NIQKK
+311 K
-316 NIIIDSDGVG
+316 NIVIDSDGVG

-333 KGVQPFVNNARAL
+333 KGVTPFINNSKAIKA
-346 NKENY
+346 ENY

-356 QCFYKLAEQVNA
+356 QCYYKLAEQINA
-368 GNIFIQVNDIELRN
+368 GNILIKEKNIDIRN
-382 KIIEELEGVRRKNM
+382 KIIEELEVCRRKNI
-396 DMDGKLSILS
+396 DLDGKLAILS
-406 KKEMKV
+406 KKEIKQSI
-412 TLGHSPDYADALM
+412 GRSPDYADSLM
-425 MRMRYKFKSGRRL
+425 MRMRFLFGKGRRI